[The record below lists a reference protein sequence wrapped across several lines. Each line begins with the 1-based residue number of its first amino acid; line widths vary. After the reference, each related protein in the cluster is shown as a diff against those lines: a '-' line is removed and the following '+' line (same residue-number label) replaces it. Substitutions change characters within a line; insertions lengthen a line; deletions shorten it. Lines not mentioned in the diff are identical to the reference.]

1 MPHLAHIA
9 LVVRDYDEALAFYV
23 DKLGFELVE
32 DSYQSAQDK
41 RPNDPADIASKRW
54 VTIRPPG
61 TPADATTILLARAS
75 TAYQQT
81 RIGDQTGGRVALFL
95 ATDDFARDH
104 ARFTAAGVTWVR
116 PPANQPYGRVAV
128 FADLYGNLWDLIEP
142 VSS

>member
-23 DKLGFELVE
+23 GKLGFELVE
-32 DSYQSAQDK
+32 DTYQPEQD
-41 RPNDPADIASKRW
+41 KRW

-61 TPADATTILLARAS
+61 ASPNATTILLARAA
-75 TAYQQT
+75 TDHQQT
-81 RIGDQTGGRVALFL
+81 RIGDQTGGRVAFFL

-116 PPANQPYGRVAV
+116 PPADQPYGRVAV